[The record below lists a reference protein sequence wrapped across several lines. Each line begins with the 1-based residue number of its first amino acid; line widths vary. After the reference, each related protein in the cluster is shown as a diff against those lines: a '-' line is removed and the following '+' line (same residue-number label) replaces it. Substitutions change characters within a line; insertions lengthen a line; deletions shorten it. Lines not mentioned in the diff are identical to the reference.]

1 MLSWLLVHLGLSLS
15 IVVMDQTSP
24 LYCGVSGQLVNSSC
38 STEEMLYVKWR
49 KLVKESCLA
58 GLKDNSKDL
67 ASLFYNT
74 VRLKMGSLKKK
85 HWIKTNVAEAEILS
99 FFPIP
104 LPCQTCWP
112 LAYVDFAVIFRQ
124 RWGVGY
130 SPVSLPLSSFTRPCF
145 SHFQTRHLNP

>member
-1 MLSWLLVHLGLSLS
+1 MQSWLLVHLGLSLS

-74 VRLKMGSLKKK
+74 VRLKMGSFKKK
-85 HWIKTNVAEAEILS
+85 RGSKPT
-99 FFPIP
+99 
-104 LPCQTCWP
+104 
-112 LAYVDFAVIFRQ
+112 
-124 RWGVGY
+124 
-130 SPVSLPLSSFTRPCF
+130 
-145 SHFQTRHLNP
+145 

>member
-1 MLSWLLVHLGLSLS
+1 M
-15 IVVMDQTSP
+15 
-24 LYCGVSGQLVNSSC
+24 
-38 STEEMLYVKWR
+38 
-49 KLVKESCLA
+49 KESCLA

-85 HWIKTNVAEAEILS
+85 KRIKTNVAEAEVLS

-112 LAYVDFAVIFRQ
+112 LAYVDFAVILRQ
-124 RWGVGY
+124 R
-130 SPVSLPLSSFTRPCF
+130 
-145 SHFQTRHLNP
+145 

>member
-1 MLSWLLVHLGLSLS
+1 M
-15 IVVMDQTSP
+15 
-24 LYCGVSGQLVNSSC
+24 
-38 STEEMLYVKWR
+38 
-49 KLVKESCLA
+49 KESCLA

-85 HWIKTNVAEAEILS
+85 KRIKTNVAEAEILS

-112 LAYVDFAVIFRQ
+112 LAYVDFSVILRQ
-124 RWGVGY
+124 R
-130 SPVSLPLSSFTRPCF
+130 
-145 SHFQTRHLNP
+145 